1 MLRLLFILSYKKMFN
16 FSQPILFEVPPSST
30 NVPLSDDEVEEICTT
45 DCHTENCICEKQ
57 NKLNNVDNTKD
68 YEDCDSEEC
77 DSEECDSEDDVAA
90 QVHPEPTYNTLNE
103 EIKKMQ
109 KELEQKLKLQ
119 KEIHEREERAK
130 QQKLQEEQ
138 DRKRKE
144 REEQEKKYKTEK
156 RTELVNKIN
165 QVVAQY
171 NEQSKKCDQL
181 LKTYSMENT
190 KLTQLNSEYYKL
202 KYQIDIIDKPV
213 NTINKFDFG
222 LNQILFP
229 WLDMMH

>member
-1 MLRLLFILSYKKMFN
+1 MFN

-30 NVPLSDDEVEEICTT
+30 NVQLPDDEVEELCTT

-57 NKLNNVDNTKD
+57 NVNNNEEYDSDNAESD
-68 YEDCDSEEC
+68 NSECEDCDSETEI
-77 DSEECDSEDDVAA
+77 DA
-90 QVHPEPTYNTLNE
+90 QVYPEPNYNTLNE

-109 KELEQKLKLQ
+109 QELDQKLKLQ

-144 REEQEKKYKTEK
+144 REEQEKKFKTEK

-181 LKTYSMENT
+181 LKTYAMENT
-190 KLTQLNSEYYKL
+190 KLNSINSEYYKL
-202 KYQIDIIDKPV
+202 KYQIDMIDKPA
-213 NTINKFDFG
+213 NTINGFDFG

-229 WLDMMH
+229 WLDMMHGK

>member
-1 MLRLLFILSYKKMFN
+1 MSN
-16 FSQPILFEVPPSST
+16 FSQPILFEVPPSSA
-30 NVPLSDDEVEEICTT
+30 NVSLPDDEVEELCTT
-45 DCHTENCICEKQ
+45 ECHTENCICEKQ
-57 NKLNNVDNTKD
+57 NKLNNVDNTED
-68 YEDCDSEEC
+68 YED
-77 DSEECDSEDDVAA
+77 CDSEDDVAA

-144 REEQEKKYKTEK
+144 RDEQEKKYKTEK

-171 NEQSKKCDQL
+171 NEQSKKCDKL
-181 LKTYSMENT
+181 FKTYDMENT
-190 KLTQLNSEYYKL
+190 KLTQLNSEYYNL
-202 KYQIDIIDKPV
+202 KYQIDMIDKPA
-213 NTINKFDFG
+213 NTINGFDFG

-229 WLDMMH
+229 WLDMVHGK